1 MDPVIS
7 GQVNLVLQIVIS
19 ILLLVSLVFKQR
31 RKHLAHATTMLAAVA
46 LSVVS
51 FILIMLPSLL
61 SMEILKTDPFS
72 VISMVVIA
80 HASLGVIT
88 GVFSVWL
95 IASWHFQSSIQKCV
109 RKKKIMRTTLILWL
123 IVLFGGFILYYFLY
137 GF

>member
-1 MDPVIS
+1 MDPLIS
-7 GQVNLVLQIVIS
+7 GQVNLAFQIVIS
-19 ILLLVSLVFKQR
+19 ILLLVSLAFKQR
-31 RKHLAHATTMLAAVA
+31 RKHLVHATTMLAAVV
-46 LSVVS
+46 LNVVS
-51 FILIMLPSLL
+51 FFLVMLPSLL

-72 VISMVVIA
+72 VISMVVIV

-95 IASWHFQSSIQKCV
+95 IASWHFQSSTQNCV

-123 IVLFGGFILYYFLY
+123 IVLFVGFGLYYFLY